1 MKLRLLFIL
10 PFLASYLI
18 SPVQSQGLCDIGGGG
33 FELDKSEGC
42 APLLVKITNTV
53 PNPIAVEYSLDYKG
67 NSNPAYINVASYQ
80 YNTPGN
86 FTVLQRVFLS
96 SGKIATACR
105 QIRTYESSPVTA
117 QYTSCGGGKVNL
129 VIQDN
134 KISQAYDQYEINWG
148 DNSPVDIVAKGAIM
162 SAEHYYNN
170 TSVSPVVKVTG
181 LYNSNSACARG
192 RSFSDKISFQQAQL
206 NSIQIKA
213 VEMRGDGS
221 IRLNYLGITAIPTNI
236 KYSTDGVSYIA
247 AGTRSSGGTQPYDI
261 KGLNVKQVYR
271 LKLSSED
278 LCSGEMDSEVISSM
292 VLAGKSEDGKIML
305 RWSQYGS
312 SDGFKSYDLLRDG
325 TVIKSFSSVSEITYT
340 DEDVQCGSYSEYQ
353 IVARIKDVTST
364 SAPVGIKAEIAVPKP
379 IQQASVS
386 VISDNSVIIKA
397 NIPGAGPNST
407 YDLSIEKAEAG
418 STVFKKIITLYNQN
432 EYSDLSVKTS
442 EKSYCYRFNYQ
453 NSCGQKLPP
462 TEPICTILLKNELT
476 TLSWNNELPVLG
488 GLKGY
493 SVIQKGASG
502 TQQEIPVQMNYSY
515 TLKLDKK
522 SELEY
527 SYRVKASSVV
537 SGFESF
543 SNIISY
549 RRNAGV
555 FVPDA
560 FTPNGDGFNDVLE
573 AKSTRL
579 KSFDF
584 SVFNRWG
591 EVVFRSDVLTNGW
604 DGKINGINA
613 PVGSYIYKVTFVDDI
628 NQTVEKSGT
637 FMLLR

>member
-1 MKLRLLFIL
+1 MKLKLLFIL
-10 PFLASYLI
+10 PLLASYFTV
-18 SPVQSQGLCDIGGGG
+18 PVKSQGLCDVGGGG
-33 FELDKSEGC
+33 FELDKSAGC

-80 YNTPGN
+80 YNTTGN
-86 FTVLQRVFLS
+86 FTILQRVFLS
-96 SGKIATACR
+96 SGKIATACKE
-105 QIRTYESSPVTA
+105 IKTYESTPVTA

-129 VIQDN
+129 VIQNN

-148 DNSPVDIVAKGAIM
+148 DNSPVEMVAKGAIM
-162 SAEHYYNN
+162 SAEHHYSD
-170 TSVSPVVKVTG
+170 TSVNPVVKVTG
-181 LYNSNSACARG
+181 IYNSNSACARG
-192 RSFSDKISFQQAQL
+192 RAFSDKISFQQAQL
-206 NSIQIKA
+206 NNIQIKS

-221 IRLNYLGITAIPTNI
+221 IRLNYLGITAIPTNV
-236 KYSTDGVSYIA
+236 KYSTDGISYIT

-278 LCSGEMDSEVISSM
+278 LCSGEMDSKVIHSM
-292 VLAGKSEDGKIML
+292 VLTGKSEDGKIVL
-305 RWSQYGS
+305 TWNQYGS
-312 SDGFKSYDLLRDG
+312 SDGFKGYDLLRDG
-325 TVIKSFSSVSEITYT
+325 TVIKSFSSVSDITYT

-353 IVARIKDVTST
+353 IVARINDVTSA

-386 VISDNSVIIKA
+386 VMSDNSVTIKA

-418 STVFKKIITLYNQN
+418 STVFKKITTLYNQN
-432 EYSDLSVKTS
+432 EYSDISVKTS
-442 EKSYCYRFNYQ
+442 EKSYCYRLSYQ

-476 TLSWNNELPVLG
+476 TLSWNTELPVLG

-493 SVIQKGASG
+493 SVIQKGGSG
-502 TQQEIPVQMNYSY
+502 TQQEILVQKSHGY
-515 TLKLDKK
+515 TIKLDKN
-522 SELEY
+522 SELEFNFQI
-527 SYRVKASSVV
+527 KAHSVV
-537 SGFESF
+537 PGFESF
-543 SNIISY
+543 SNVVLY

-560 FTPNGDGFNDVLE
+560 FTPNDDGFNDVLL
-573 AKSTRL
+573 AKSTQL

-591 EVVFRSDVLTNGW
+591 EVIFRSGTLSDGW
-604 DGKINGINA
+604 DGKINGANA
-613 PVGSYIYKVTFVDDI
+613 PTGSYIYKVTFTDEI